1 MELTDVRQ
9 RITVQQAR
17 LDDVAARAHR
27 PPPAVEPHAS
37 DRSNAAML
45 VPAAVMDPTPGVRAA
60 LTAARAALEASDATI
75 TIAAEAPS
83 GGGLLPS
90 WLPARRN
97 AIPYAWYA
105 LLATIALLFINGSAG
120 GTAGARAVAVAFD
133 LAVPAG
139 AFLLAVV
146 SIGLLFGPDRDG
158 RKPKNLRL
166 GLLICAVPLALG
178 VALSLL

>member
-1 MELTDVRQ
+1 
-9 RITVQQAR
+9 
-17 LDDVAARAHR
+17 
-27 PPPAVEPHAS
+27 
-37 DRSNAAML
+37 
-45 VPAAVMDPTPGVRAA
+45 MDPTPGVRAA

-139 AFLLAVV
+139 IPAGGGEHRPAVRTH
-146 SIGLLFGPDRDG
+146 RDG

-166 GLLICAVPLALG
+166 GLVICAVPLALG
-178 VALSLL
+178 VALSRYNQGVRVPRADHISPSG

>member
-1 MELTDVRQ
+1 
-9 RITVQQAR
+9 
-17 LDDVAARAHR
+17 
-27 PPPAVEPHAS
+27 
-37 DRSNAAML
+37 
-45 VPAAVMDPTPGVRAA
+45 MDPTPGVRAA

-97 AIPYAWYA
+97 ASRMRGMRCSPRSRCCSSTVPPAER
-105 LLATIALLFINGSAG
+105 GCAG
-120 GTAGARAVAVAFD
+120 VEVAFD

-139 AFLLAVV
+139 AFLLALA
-146 SIGLLFGPDRDG
+146 SISLLFGPDRDG
-158 RKPKNLRL
+158 RKPKNLPL
-166 GLLICAVPLALG
+166 GLLICAVPLVLG